1 MIEINV
7 ETIQPRTGAGSVP
20 QGTLVKLTGEI
31 DAASADTVQKKVMP
45 LAVAGCRIILD
56 MSKVAY
62 MSSAGLRML
71 LSVYR
76 QISVNKGQVILVGL
90 SDELKETMSMT
101 GFLGYFTVKDT
112 LEMAFQDF
120 G

>member
-1 MIEINV
+1 MIEINI
-7 ETIQPRTGAGSVP
+7 EIIQKDTVVRLA
-20 QGTLVKLTGEI
+20 GEI
-31 DAASADTVQKKVMP
+31 DAASAATVQQKVLP
-45 LAVAGCRIILD
+45 LSVPNCRIILD

-76 QISVNKGQVILVGL
+76 QISGNKGRVVLAGM

-101 GFLGYFTVKDT
+101 GFLGYFTVEDT
-112 LEMAFQDF
+112 LEMGFQALT
-120 G
+120 